1 MLIGVSALVV
11 TLVAGS
17 AVATT
22 VAVRRPLPQTSGDVE
37 VSGVDGRITVLR
49 DARGVPQVYADTAED
64 LFRAQ
69 GWVHAQDRF
78 FEMDWRRHVTAGRLS
93 ELVGANEDALL
104 ADTVIRTLGWRQVA
118 QTEVAQADP
127 STRAYLTAYAE
138 GVNAYLA
145 ARSPSQLS
153 LQYTLLGLSVDL
165 PPVEPWTPE
174 DSVAW
179 FKAMAWD
186 LRGNYDDELERARV
200 YGTVKDVARV
210 EQLFPP
216 YPYAEHAPILAAA
229 DVRTGAPDARTTG
242 AGTSGTAAHAVPPAR
257 GAGPVAA
264 QALGA
269 PGAVRAL
276 AAARRAVQSVPHLL
290 GRSEGTGSNSWVV
303 AGRLTATGK
312 PLLANDPHL
321 AASLPGVW
329 YQAGLHCRQVSA
341 ACPFDVAGYTF
352 AGVPGVLIGHNDTIA
367 WGMTNLGPDVTDFYL
382 ERTRGGTVAR
392 DGAWVPLTTRTERI
406 DVAGADP
413 VTLTVRSTVH
423 GPLLSDVLDLA
434 PVTPAATGGAAPDG
448 EAYAVALAWTAL
460 TPGHDMDAVFA
471 VDAARDFA
479 AFRAGVLRLDV
490 PAQNMVYADRL
501 GDHGHIGYQAPGRIP
516 VRGTVAAPKG
526 TPAGQAVPSDGSWPL
541 PGWDSRYDW
550 RGYVPADD
558 LPWTL
563 DPAAGYVVA
572 ANQAV
577 TAPGKVFFTDDFDY
591 GWRSQRIRD
600 LVAAR
605 TADGRLMTVSD
616 MAQVQLDTRHPMWP
630 ALQPLLL
637 AGKVDAFTAQGRDL
651 LRGWDGAQPA
661 GSAAAAYFNAV
672 WAALL
677 DETFSDELPEG
688 GAPNGGNRWMQVVT
702 TILDRPKDRWWDD
715 RRTPD
720 VVETRDEMIRR
731 ALVEAR
737 LRLTREQGK
746 DPSLWTWG
754 HAHTLSLQ
762 AVPTGQ
768 VSATAPLHGLL
779 NAGPVELPGGP
790 AAVDALGYDASSGT
804 FEVVAAPSMRMVV
817 DLADPDR
824 SRWVNQTGQSAH
836 PGSPHYTDQLD
847 AWATGRTFPWP
858 FSPVAVREAATDTLT
873 LRPPD

>member
-1 MLIGVSALVV
+1 MSALVV
-11 TLVAGS
+11 TLLGGVA
-17 AVATT
+17 AVTT
-22 VAVRRPLPQTSGDVE
+22 AAVRRPFPQTSGDVE
-37 VSGVDGRITVLR
+37 VSGIEGRITVLR

-93 ELVGANEDALL
+93 ELVGADEDALL
-104 ADTVIRTLGWRQVA
+104 ADKVIRTLGWRQVA
-118 QTEVAQADP
+118 QSEVAQADP
-127 STRAYLTAYAE
+127 STRAWLAAYAE

-145 ARSPSQLS
+145 TRSPSQLS
-153 LQYTLLGLSVDL
+153 LQYSLLGLSVDL
-165 PPVEPWTPE
+165 PRIEPWTPE

-200 YGTVKDVARV
+200 LSAVKDVARV
-210 EQLFPP
+210 RQLFPP
-216 YPYAEHAPILAAA
+216 YPYDRHAPILSAA
-229 DVRTGAPDARTTG
+229 DVRTGTPPAAAPA
-242 AGTSGTAAHAVPPAR
+242 APAAHAAS
-257 GAGPVAA
+257 GPVVA
-264 QALGA
+264 QALSA
-269 PGAVRAL
+269 PQAVRAL
-276 AAARRAVQSVPHLL
+276 DAARRAVRSVPRLL

-329 YQAGLHCRQVSA
+329 YQAGLHCRQVSTT
-341 ACPFDVAGYTF
+341 CPFDVAGYTF
-352 AGVPGVLIGHNDTIA
+352 AGVPGVVIGHNGTIA

-382 ERTRGGTVAR
+382 ERTRGSTVAR
-392 DGAWVPLTTRTERI
+392 DGAWVPMTVRTETI
-406 DVAGADP
+406 AVAGGAP
-413 VTLTVRSTVH
+413 VTLTVRSTSH
-423 GPLLSDVLDLA
+423 GPVLSDVLDL
-434 PVTPAATGGAAPDG
+434 PEVTAGATGRAAPDG
-448 EAYAVALAWTAL
+448 DGYAVALAWTAL

-479 AFRAGVLRLDV
+479 SFRAGVLRLDV
-490 PAQNMVYADRL
+490 PAQNMVYADDL

-516 VRGTVAAPKG
+516 VRGDVPPPKG
-526 TPAGQAVPSDGSWPL
+526 TPAAQAVPSDGSWPL

-550 RGYVPADD
+550 RGFVPADD

-563 DPAAGYVVA
+563 DPAAGYLVA

-577 TAPGKVFFTDDFDY
+577 TPPGKVFFTNDFDY

-605 TADGRLMTVSD
+605 TANGRLMTVTD
-616 MAQVQLDTRHPMWP
+616 MAQVQVDTRNPMWEALEPLVLAAPLEP
-630 ALQPLLL
+630 AIDE
-637 AGKVDAFTAQGRDL
+637 ARDL
-651 LRGWDGAQPA
+651 LRGWDGTQSTD
-661 GSAAAAYFNAV
+661 SAAAAYFNAFWV
-672 WAALL
+672 ALL
-677 DETFSDELPEG
+677 DLTFADELPEG
-688 GAPNGGNRWMQVVT
+688 DTPNGGQRWMQVVT
-702 TILDRPKDRWWDD
+702 TLLDRPKDRWWDD

-720 VVETRDEMIRR
+720 VVETRDGVVRQ

-737 LRLTREQGK
+737 LRLTRTQGK
-746 DPSLWTWG
+746 NPATWTWG
-754 HAHTLSLQ
+754 HAHTLTLQ

-768 VSATAPLHGLL
+768 VSATGPLHPLL
-779 NAGPVELPGGP
+779 NAGPVELPGAN

-804 FEVVAAPSMRMVV
+804 FAVVSAPSMRMVV

-824 SRWVNQTGQSAH
+824 SRWVNQTGQSGH

-847 AWATGRTFPWP
+847 AWATGKTFPWP

-873 LRPPD
+873 LRPPG